1 MKAIETDIVWIKE
14 GVTEIKTHLKKLNGS
29 VAKIK
34 EVQLVHQGN
43 LDKHCLRLKAVELK
57 NKEAKLDN
65 KEKKNEIIKFFR
77 DFGSG
82 FLAAFFLYILT
93 LL

>member
-1 MKAIETDIVWIKE
+1 MKAIETDIVWIKD
-14 GVTEIKTHLKKLNGS
+14 GITEIKNHLKILNGS

-34 EVQLVHQGN
+34 EVQLTHQGD
-43 LDKHCLRLKAVELK
+43 LDKHCLRLKALELK
-57 NKEAKLDN
+57 DKEVKLDK
-65 KEKKNEIIKFFR
+65 KEKKNEIIKFIR

-82 FLAAFFLYILT
+82 FLVALFIYILT